1 MEMSTTNDKTE
12 PEASADNNQQTTRE
26 GTERKYSSEEVAE
39 IIRISLQEDSGSNEE
54 SVDYEELLAIAQ
66 EVGVD
71 SARID
76 RAVDLLEDE
85 QAARDKERYLWSR
98 FHTHFILFIAVN
110 LLCVVINVFDGSST
124 FWSLYVIFGWGLFL
138 LGHYAGLRYAPGFV
152 ELAME
157 RTQHVA
163 NNKYREYFEDD
174 DIVGFTIPDPMGLTE
189 SQGIISLED
198 DKLLIEYQTMDC
210 MVGFLKT
217 RVKVTEI
224 ELENLTSA
232 RLVQGLWATELV
244 LGGKNLRTF
253 GNSPGSAGGKLKLKI
268 NRLSRRAAERL
279 TRDIREVL
287 KQKPGG

>member
-110 LLCVVINVFDGSST
+110 LFCVVINVFDGSST

-198 DKLLIEYQTMDC
+198 DKLLIEYQTLDSML
-210 MVGFLKT
+210 GFLKT
-217 RVKVTEI
+217 RVKVAEVAI
-224 ELENLTSA
+224 EQLTSA

-244 LGGKNLRTF
+244 LAGKNMRTF
-253 GNSPGSAGGKLKLKI
+253 GNAPGSAGGKLKLKI